1 MFRLLHASTAMLLDA
16 NAYQVECTNLIVYVY
31 APVPKVPHAES
42 QGAKMSL
49 CQKVHNLHGDEM
61 PHAEMFL

>member
-49 CQKVHNLHGDEM
+49 CQKVLVKKSS
-61 PHAEMFL
+61 